1 MSGVEKPHIGNL
13 PREEWHYHVGYAL
26 KAGLTLDDLLAREAI
41 RALMARCTQAG
52 DSLRGEDYA
61 GCFTE
66 DGVLQTEMAGGG
78 KGLDLHSRAE
88 ILAWQ
93 TAMREPGKGMGTSTG
108 VPLLF
113 ARHNLTTCQIE
124 LTGPDSAE
132 ARTYWFVQT
141 NIGPDHSGVY
151 RDRFA
156 RVDGEWLIA
165 ERRVKTEWA
174 AQDSLM
180 VPPGSRPGAI

>member
-1 MSGVEKPHIGNL
+1 MTI
-13 PREEWHYHVGYAL
+13 
-26 KAGLTLDDLLAREAI
+26 DDLLAREAI

-66 DGVLQTEMAGGG
+66 DGTLQTEMAGGSM
-78 KGLDLHSRAE
+78 GLDLRGRAE

-93 TAMREPGKGMGTSTG
+93 LGMHDPGEGMGTG
-108 VPLLF
+108 MAVPLKF
-113 ARHNLTTCQIE
+113 ARHNLTTCKIE
-124 LTGPDSAE
+124 LTGPDSAT
-132 ARTYWFVQT
+132 ARTYWFVNT

-151 RDRFA
+151 RDTFR

-165 ERRVKTEWA
+165 ARRVKTEWA
-174 AQDSLM
+174 ADNSLM
-180 VPPGSRPGAI
+180 VPPGSRPE